1 MTENAADINETIRRL
16 KDAYSHNQIALNFS
30 NPLELLAAVI
40 LSAQTTDTV
49 INSVTP
55 TLFVRYKTARDY
67 AEADIEELESIIK
80 RTGFFHNKAKNLIG
94 MGRVLEEKFSG
105 KVPQTMAELVQIPGA
120 ARKTA
125 NIVLWN
131 AFGKIEGIAVDTHVV
146 RLSQRLGFTQQKDPV
161 KIEKD
166 LMILVPKDD
175 WGRFPHLI
183 QDHGRKICFARK
195 PKCTECFLKDICPSA
210 FKV

>member
-1 MTENAADINETIRRL
+1 MTGQSADITETVTRL
-16 KDAYSHNQIALNFS
+16 KETYSQTNIALNYS

-40 LSAQTTDTV
+40 LSAQTTDAA

-55 TLFVRYKTARDY
+55 ALFAKYRTARDY
-67 AEADIEELESIIK
+67 AEADITELETIIK
-80 RTGFFHNKAKNLIG
+80 RSGFYHNKAKSLVG
-94 MGRVLEEKFSG
+94 MGKVLEEKFG
-105 KVPQTMAELVQIPGA
+105 GQVPQTMAELVQIPGA

-131 AFGKIEGIAVDTHVV
+131 AFGKIEGIAVDTHVA
-146 RLSQRLGFTQQKDPV
+146 RLSQRLGFTRQKDPV

-166 LMILVPKDD
+166 LMALVPRPD

-183 QDHGRKICFARK
+183 QDHGRKVCFARK
-195 PKCTECFLKDICPSA
+195 PKCGECILSDICPSA
-210 FKV
+210 FEV